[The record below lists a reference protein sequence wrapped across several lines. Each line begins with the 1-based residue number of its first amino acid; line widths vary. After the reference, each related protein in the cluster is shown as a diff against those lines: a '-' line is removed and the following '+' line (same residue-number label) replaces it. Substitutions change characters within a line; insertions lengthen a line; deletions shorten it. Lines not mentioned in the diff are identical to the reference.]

1 MNANCNWPNQ
11 SIWPINSIGKS
22 SENYKLTMIL
32 FAGITE
38 NEEAEGSSALDASIT
53 GKNWRQKQIY

>member
-1 MNANCNWPNQ
+1 
-11 SIWPINSIGKS
+11 
-22 SENYKLTMIL
+22 MIL
-32 FAGITE
+32 FAGITA